1 MLSNFLKVNSK
12 ALGHIRTF
20 ASKSGEIKHNFKK
33 ADTYLCDGPSD
44 STVTNKDELISFF
57 TEMSRFRRLETVCDG
72 LYKKKL
78 IRGFC
83 HLYTGQ
89 EAVCAGLESAITKDD
104 HIITAYR
111 DHTYMLSRGATPEE
125 IFAELLMKE
134 TGCSKG
140 KGGSMHMFTKNFYGG
155 NGIVGAQCP
164 LGAGIAFAQ
173 KYNKTGNV
181 CLAMYGD
188 GAANQGQLFEAFNMA
203 SLWKLPVIFICE
215 NNKYG
220 MGTSQKRSTAGH
232 DFYTRGHYVAGLKVD
247 GMDVF
252 AVKEA
257 GKYAAEWCR
266 AGNGPIILEMDTYRY
281 VGHSMSDP
289 GITYRTREEVNHVR
303 QTRDPIENIRQIILD
318 NKIATED
325 QLAAIEETVR
335 DEMEKASE
343 KAIAAPL
350 PQARE
355 LFTNV
360 YLQEVPVR
368 GVEFVNSFKP

>member
-1 MLSNFLKVNSK
+1 
-12 ALGHIRTF
+12 
-20 ASKSGEIKHNFKK
+20 
-33 ADTYLCDGPSD
+33 
-44 STVTNKDELISFF
+44 
-57 TEMSRFRRLETVCDG
+57 
-72 LYKKKL
+72 
-78 IRGFC
+78 
-83 HLYTGQ
+83 
-89 EAVCAGLESAITKDD
+89 
-104 HIITAYR
+104 
-111 DHTYMLSRGATPEE
+111 MLSRGATPEE